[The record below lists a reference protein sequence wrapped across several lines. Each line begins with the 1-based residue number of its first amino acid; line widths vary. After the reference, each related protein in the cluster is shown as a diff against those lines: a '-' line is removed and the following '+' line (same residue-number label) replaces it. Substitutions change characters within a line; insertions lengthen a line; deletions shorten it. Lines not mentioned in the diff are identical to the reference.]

1 MTKSKES
8 LSLDEEVE
16 LHGVVIKKMP
26 NGQYLKALEL
36 IKKLPES
43 FMKELMEGKTD
54 IKLSDMFDIQ
64 NIATLIGTLLTVA
77 PSFTI
82 RFLAKLLDIKESI
95 IENDLTPLETIEIVE
110 KFWEINNLTSFF
122 QKMKPIMNKLAPMT
136 NLIGFSEQLQSVS
149 KSE

>member
-1 MTKSKES
+1 MAKNKES
-8 LSLDEEVE
+8 LSLDEEIE

-136 NLIGFSEQLQSVS
+136 NLIGFNEQLQSVS

>member
-1 MTKSKES
+1 MAKSKES

-43 FMKELMEGKTD
+43 FMKELMEGRTD

-64 NIATLIGTLLTVA
+64 NIATLIGSLLTVA

-82 RFLAKLLDIKESI
+82 RFLAKLLDIKESV
-95 IENDLTPLETIEIVE
+95 IENELTPLETIEIVE

-136 NLIGFSEQLQSVS
+136 NLIGFNEQLQSVS
-149 KSE
+149 K

>member
-1 MTKSKES
+1 MAKSKES

-16 LHGVVIKKMP
+16 LHGVVIRKMP

-43 FMKELMEGKTD
+43 FMKELMEGRTD

-82 RFLAKLLDIKESI
+82 RFLAKLLDIKESV

-136 NLIGFSEQLQSVS
+136 NLIGFNEQLQSVS

>member
-1 MTKSKES
+1 MAKSNES
-8 LSLDEEVE
+8 LSLDNEVE
-16 LHGVVIKKMP
+16 IHGVIVKKMP

-36 IKKLPES
+36 IKELPES

-64 NIATLIGTLLTVA
+64 NLATMLGTLLTVT

-82 RFLAKLLDIKESI
+82 RFLAKLLNIKENI
-95 IENDLTPLETIEIVE
+95 LENELSPFETIEVVE

-122 QKMKPIMNKLAPMT
+122 QKMKPIMSKITSIT
-136 NLIGFSEQLQSVS
+136 NLIGFKEQLPSVS

>member
-1 MTKSKES
+1 MARSKES
-8 LSLDEEVE
+8 LSLDEEIE

-43 FMKELMEGKTD
+43 FMKELMEGRTD
-54 IKLSDMFDIQ
+54 LKLSDMFDVE
-64 NIATLIGTLLTVA
+64 NIATLIGSLLTVA

-82 RFLAKLLDIKESI
+82 RFLAKLLDVKENV
-95 IENDLTPLETIEIVE
+95 IENELTPLETIEIVE

-122 QKMKPIMNKLAPMT
+122 QKMKPIMKNMT
-136 NLIGFSEQLQSVS
+136 AISNLIGFNEQLQSAS
-149 KSE
+149 K

>member
-1 MTKSKES
+1 MARSKES
-8 LSLDEEVE
+8 LSLDEEIE

-43 FMKELMEGKTD
+43 FMKELMEGRTD

-64 NIATLIGTLLTVA
+64 NIATLIGSLLTVA

-82 RFLAKLLDIKESI
+82 RFLAKLLDIKESV
-95 IENDLTPLETIEIVE
+95 IENELTPLETIEIVE

-122 QKMKPIMNKLAPMT
+122 QKMKPIMKNMT
-136 NLIGFSEQLQSVS
+136 AIGNLIGFNEQLQSVS

>member
-1 MTKSKES
+1 MARSKES
-8 LSLDEEVE
+8 LSLDEEIE

-43 FMKELMEGKTD
+43 FMKELMEGRTD

-64 NIATLIGTLLTVA
+64 NIATLIGSLLTVA

-82 RFLAKLLDIKESI
+82 RFLAKLLDIKESV
-95 IENDLTPLETIEIVE
+95 IENELTPLETIEIVE

-122 QKMKPIMNKLAPMT
+122 QKMKPIIKNMT
-136 NLIGFSEQLQSVS
+136 AIGNLIGFNEQLQSVS

>member
-43 FMKELMEGKTD
+43 FMKELMEGRTD

-82 RFLAKLLDIKESI
+82 RFLAKLLDIKESV
-95 IENDLTPLETIEIVE
+95 IENELTPLETIEIVE

-122 QKMKPIMNKLAPMT
+122 QKMKPIINKLAPMT
-136 NLIGFSEQLQSVS
+136 NLIGFNEQLQSVS